1 MHGIHRHLLTLQV
14 GSSVLIDPFLGGSVM
29 GEWSYTVRG
38 NLKLYLQVFHGYGE
52 SMVDC
57 NHEQTMVG
65 LGVTLL
71 EWK

>member
-1 MHGIHRHLLTLQV
+1 
-14 GSSVLIDPFLGGSVM
+14 M